1 MYHSRGVEFMEQS
14 RHAIVA
20 ESALEEPVMKFVIAL
35 AAMSSIA
42 LVAASPAVARQGCG
56 LGFHRAP
63 NGMCRPNR
71 DGQTQVYVVGRY
83 YPGHGYWYNNRWW
96 HNRYRERNMWR
107 YR

>member
-1 MYHSRGVEFMEQS
+1 MEQS

-20 ESALEEPVMKFVIAL
+20 ESALEEPLMKFVIAL
-35 AAMSSIA
+35 AAVSSIS
-42 LVAASPAVARQGCG
+42 LVSASPADARQGCG
-56 LGFHRAP
+56 PGFHRAP

-96 HNRYRERNMWR
+96 HNRYRQRNMWR